1 MAAIDPASSPRR
13 PAVEPAATPGTPG
26 TSKGHPPAPAASHV
40 AGRDLVQDDLV
51 HDLWD
56 SIQAAALAATADGA
70 LHHWLARLEP
80 QALREGVFVLSTR
93 SSRAAQQLRERLEPL
108 LERAARAVL
117 GGPVRVRI
125 EVDTS
130 LGGALRALGV
140 RPHPPAPPP
149 PTFLVRPETRLAHA
163 AVLRMARE
171 PAPEFDQLVLEG
183 PAGVGK
189 TLLLQTFLHQRT
201 RRFPRERWRLE
212 RAEEFFREFSAACRE
227 QARATFRGERIA
239 CDGLLL
245 DDVQELSGKLACQ
258 EQLVEIFEYLRARNR
273 PVLIAG
279 EALPGGPREFLP
291 ALRARLRGGLRVAI
305 PQLSATTRGELL
317 AGRTRVRGLE
327 GLVAQLAAATERPL
341 ADGLKALAL
350 AERLA
355 LELKRTPRPEELAA
369 ALGPLLPSGS
379 RPDPMDLVLERCAA
393 FVGVPR
399 EVLVGGARTRA
410 AALGRHL
417 AVYLAIEVFGLQR
430 STVKRWLGNLS
441 PSVAPYVKGKIDAL
455 RAEDR
460 RLDGFLREVADEVG
474 RGQRFLFG

>member
-1 MAAIDPASSPRR
+1 LAAIDPNSSPR
-13 PAVEPAATPGTPG
+13 PTSAALPAAR
-26 TSKGHPPAPAASHV
+26 AAV
-40 AGRDLVQDDLV
+40 PVPLAALREAGSDLVLE
-51 HDLWD
+51 LWD
-56 SIQAAALAATADGA
+56 GIQSAALAANPDGA
-70 LHHWLARLEP
+70 LAHWLARLEP
-80 QALREGVFVLSTR
+80 LALREGVFVVATR
-93 SSRAAQQLRERLEPL
+93 SSRAAPSLRERLEPL
-108 LERAARAVL
+108 LERAARTVL

-125 EVDTS
+125 EVDQS

-140 RPHPPAPPP
+140 RAASSGPPP
-149 PTFLVRPETRLAHA
+149 PPFLVRSETRLAHS

-171 PAPEFDQLVLEG
+171 PAPEFDQIVLEG

-189 TLLLQTFLHQRT
+189 SLLMQTFLHQRR

-212 RAEEFFREFSAACRE
+212 RAEGFFREFSSACRD
-227 QARATFRGERIA
+227 QARATFRGERVA

-258 EQLVEIFEYLRARNR
+258 EQLVEILEYLRAHSR

-279 EALPGGPREFLP
+279 EPLPGGPREFLP
-291 ALRARLRGGLRVAI
+291 ALRARLRGGLRLAI
-305 PQLSATTRGELL
+305 PQLSAATRAELL
-317 AGRTRVRGLE
+317 ACKARVRGLD

-341 ADGLKALAL
+341 AECMKALAL

-355 LELKRTPRPEELAA
+355 LQLRRAPRPEELAE

-379 RPDPMDLVLERCAA
+379 RPDPMDLVLDRCAG
-393 FVGVPR
+393 FVGVSR
-399 EVLVGGARTRA
+399 ELLVGGARTRS

-417 AVYLAIEVFGLQR
+417 AVYLAVEVFGLQR
-430 STVKRWLGNLS
+430 ATVKRWLGSLS

-460 RLDGFLREVADEVG
+460 RLDGFLREVTEEVG

>member
-1 MAAIDPASSPRR
+1 LAAIDPNSSPR
-13 PAVEPAATPGTPG
+13 PVSAESPAAR
-26 TSKGHPPAPAASHV
+26 AAV
-40 AGRDLVQDDLV
+40 PVPLAALREAGSDLVLE
-51 HDLWD
+51 LWD
-56 SIQAAALAATADGA
+56 GIQSAALAANPDAA
-70 LHHWLARLEP
+70 LAHWLSRLEP
-80 QALREGVFVLSTR
+80 LALREGVFVVATR
-93 SSRAAQQLRERLEPL
+93 SARAAPSLRERLEPL
-108 LERAARAVL
+108 LERAARSVL

-125 EVDTS
+125 EVDQS

-140 RPHPPAPPP
+140 RAATSGPPP
-149 PTFLVRPETRLAHA
+149 PPFLVRSETRLAHS

-171 PAPEFDQLVLEG
+171 PAPEFDQIVLEG

-189 TLLLQTFLHQRT
+189 TLLMQTFLHQRR

-212 RAEEFFREFSAACRE
+212 RAEGFFREFSSACRD
-227 QARATFRGERIA
+227 QARATFRGERVA

-258 EQLVEIFEYLRARNR
+258 EQLVEILEYLRAHNR
-273 PVLIAG
+273 PVLVAG
-279 EALPGGPREFLP
+279 EPLPGGPREFLP
-291 ALRARLRGGLRVAI
+291 ALRARLRGGLRLAI
-305 PQLSATTRGELL
+305 PQLSAATRAELL
-317 AGRTRVRGLE
+317 ACKARVRGLD

-341 ADGLKALAL
+341 ADCMKALAQ

-355 LELKRTPRPEELAA
+355 LELRRAPRPEELAE

-379 RPDPMDLVLERCAA
+379 RPDPMDLVLERCAS

-399 EVLVGGARTRA
+399 ELLVGGARTRA

-417 AVYLAIEVFGLQR
+417 AVYLAVEVFGLQR
-430 STVKRWLGNLS
+430 ATVKRWLGSLS

-455 RAEDR
+455 RAVDR
-460 RLDGFLREVADEVG
+460 RLDGFLREVTEEVG